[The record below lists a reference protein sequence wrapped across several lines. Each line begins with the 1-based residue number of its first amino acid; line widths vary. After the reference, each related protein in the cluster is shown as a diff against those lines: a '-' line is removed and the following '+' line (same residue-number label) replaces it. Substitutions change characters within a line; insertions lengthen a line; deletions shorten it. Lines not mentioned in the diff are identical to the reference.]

1 MVRGTLDHPLSALLC
16 HIDHILFVTQTV
28 LLKTA
33 AGQHVDQ
40 SGLVVLINFHYFHSD
55 LQGFVLCAA
64 AYINAGLLG
73 AG

>member
-1 MVRGTLDHPLSALLC
+1 MVRGTLDHSLSALLC
-16 HIDHILFVTQTV
+16 HIDHILLGTQTV

-40 SGLVVLINFHYFHSD
+40 SGLVVCNTFDYFYSD
-55 LQGFVLCAA
+55 LQVFVLCGA